1 VLDNQK
7 EAIGIQDFGRLCLLR
22 LSRAKFTRLLPVEA
36 SERFIHALRM
46 ILFRRVFIPGDLCS
60 GNLVPMTLRKRFLI
74 TALVLCHL
82 LLVLPL
88 VTSQLPPANSS
99 AAPRAGGP
107 LEAATAQATPCAV
120 AAAAQKEKGENVYT
134 ICAIQQEEEG
144 SVYKLHGAVEIYYEN
159 YVLRA
164 DEATYNS
171 DTKEVTATGHF
182 GLDGGPND
190 DHIRASHGTYN
201 FGLETGR
208 FYDVTG
214 TTGLR
219 FRGNQVI
226 LTSTAP
232 FAFTGRIV
240 DKTSPEH
247 YLVYDGTITTCE
259 LPHPKW
265 QFDARKVVVDVGGNA
280 KIYRSNFVLHG
291 IPILYFP
298 FVTHPV
304 EKASRQS
311 GFLMPTVA
319 RSSTKGNV
327 IGDAYYWAINREMD
341 ATVGAEYLS
350 LRGWEQ
356 RGEFRAM
363 PTEHSYV
370 DLFYFGVID
379 RGIGTPPLKEG
390 GENVRLNSAGTLDGF
405 RAVANIDYL
414 SSFLFRL
421 AFNEVFSQAVYSEV
435 KSQAFLSKSAG
446 GISVNGF
453 VERYQ
458 NFLSTTPGQVITI
471 SHAPSLDS
479 SSVDQRL
486 GHTPLYWSFDASG
499 AGLSRSEPEQ
509 CSASIV
515 FQLCTPAFRTG
526 NLLERFD
533 VNPQI
538 SLPLLFHG
546 WSLRPELTLH
556 ETYYTER
563 LVGEKREDPGLAVND
578 AINRQALETAVELR
592 PPALER
598 VFAKEFLGRKWKHV
612 IEPRMQ
618 YRFVTGVNNFANV
631 LKFDERDILT
641 DTHEVEYGFVTRL
654 YAKRTSEKPEDCDIS
669 MKGLMVGGPA
679 PESIIPWQHPTTRML
694 ANAPCQA
701 GPQVRE
707 VVTWELDQKYF
718 LDPTF
723 GGALTSGQ
731 RNVFTTTADLT
742 GISFLTQPR
751 HLSPLVSR
759 LRVVASSR
767 TDAEWDLDYDFHNNR
782 VNASSLLANYHFGQ
796 VTIGGGDA
804 ILQIPGQSTLGAGSA
819 ETAHFNQFRFAL
831 GYGRPVKRGFSAAS
845 SFGFDEGTGSLQF
858 VSAQATY
865 NWDCCG
871 VTMEYRSYTVA
882 NVRTENLFRFT
893 FTLANI
899 GGFGSMRPQE
909 RLY

>member
-1 VLDNQK
+1 
-7 EAIGIQDFGRLCLLR
+7 
-22 LSRAKFTRLLPVEA
+22 
-36 SERFIHALRM
+36 
-46 ILFRRVFIPGDLCS
+46 
-60 GNLVPMTLRKRFLI
+60 MTLRNRFLI
-74 TALVLCHL
+74 TAAVLCHL
-82 LLVLPL
+82 LLVPPL
-88 VTSQLPPANSS
+88 VTSQLPPGNAAKTPAGAREKS
-99 AAPRAGGP
+99 AATP
-107 LEAATAQATPCAV
+107 ATPCAV
-120 AAAAQKEKGENVYT
+120 AAAAQKEKGENVDT

-144 SVYKLHGAVEIYYEN
+144 SVYKLHGAVEIYYQN
-159 YVLRA
+159 YILRA

-182 GLDGGPND
+182 ALDGGPND
-190 DHIRASHGTYN
+190 EHIRASHGTYN
-201 FGLETGR
+201 LDLETGR

-232 FAFTGRIV
+232 FAFTGKIV

-265 QFDARKVVVDVGGNA
+265 QFDARKVSVDVGGNA
-280 KIYRSNFVLHG
+280 KIYRSNFLLHG

-304 EKASRQS
+304 EKESRQS
-311 GFLMPTVA
+311 GFLMPSVA
-319 RSSTKGNV
+319 RSSVKGNV
-327 IGDAYYWAINREMD
+327 VGDAYYWAINRRMD
-341 ATVGAEYLS
+341 ATLGAEYFS
-350 LRGWEQ
+350 LRGWSQ
-356 RGEFRAM
+356 RGAFRAM

-370 DLFYFGVID
+370 DLNYFGVID
-379 RGIGTPPLKEG
+379 RGIGSPPLKEG
-390 GENVRLNSAGTLDGF
+390 GENVRLNSAGTVDGF
-405 RAVANIDYL
+405 RAVANVDYL

-435 KSQAFLSKSAG
+435 KSQAFLSKSTDG
-446 GISVNGF
+446 FSVNGF
-453 VERYQ
+453 LERYQ

-471 SHAPSLDS
+471 SHAPSVDS
-479 SSVDQRL
+479 SSVEQRL
-486 GHTPLYWSFDASG
+486 GRTPLYWSFDESAT
-499 AGLSRSEPEQ
+499 GLSRSEPGRCPALTLLQ
-509 CSASIV
+509 
-515 FQLCTPAFRTG
+515 FCTPPFRTG
-526 NLLERFD
+526 NLLARFD
-533 VNPQI
+533 VNPEI
-538 SLPLLFHG
+538 SLPLSFRG
-546 WSLRPELTLH
+546 WSLRPTLTLH

-563 LVGEKREDPGLAVND
+563 LVGEKGESRGLAVND
-578 AINRQALETAVELR
+578 PINRQALETAVELR

-598 VFAKEFLGRKWKHV
+598 VFDKEFLGRKWKHV
-612 IEPRMQ
+612 IEPRAA

-631 LKFDERDILT
+631 LKFDDRDILT

-654 YAKRTSEKPEDCDIS
+654 YAKRTSKKPEDCDVI
-669 MKGLMVGGPA
+669 MKALMVGGPA
-679 PESIIPWQHPTTRML
+679 PESIIPWQHPTARTQ
-694 ANAPCQA
+694 ANAGCPA

-707 VVTWELDQKYF
+707 LVTWELDQKYF

-723 GGALTSGQ
+723 GGALIAGQ

-742 GISFLTQPR
+742 GIAFLSAPR

-759 LRVVASSR
+759 LRVETSSR
-767 TDAEWDLDYDFHNNR
+767 TDAEWDLDYDFHNNS
-782 VNASSLLANYHFGQ
+782 VNASTLLANYHIGQ

-804 ILQIPGQSTLGAGSA
+804 ILQIPGRASFSSGSA
-819 ETAHFNQFRFAL
+819 EPAHFNQFRAAL
-831 GYGRPVKRGFSAAS
+831 GYGRNVKRGFSAAGS
-845 SFGFDEGTGSLQF
+845 VGFDAEGGSLQF
-858 VSAQATY
+858 VSAQTTY

-871 VTMEYRSYTVA
+871 VTMEYRTYTVA
-882 NVRTENLFRFT
+882 NVPTENLFRFT